1 MILRGLVW
9 LLGLAMIAG
18 IVHIVTVFGVPRYA
32 VHEPWDELAAY
43 GPVESFVA
51 LPRVKHGAKTLPGLD
66 PAMVQ
71 AVCRFSL
78 DRGPVRVRVSPAD
91 VYWSLSLYDRH
102 GLHVWGT
109 DNRVTGQ
116 KAVDLLVANDVQ
128 VAQLRESTP
137 DELEDIVV
145 VEWHSGDGIALV
157 QIMVPQASM
166 EAEITASLG
175 TASCKPT
182 SIQ

>member
-1 MILRGLVW
+1 MLFR
-9 LLGLAMIAG
+9 
-18 IVHIVTVFGVPRYA
+18 
-32 VHEPWDELAAY
+32 
-43 GPVESFVA
+43 S
-51 LPRVKHGAKTLPGLD
+51 
-66 PAMVQ
+66 
-71 AVCRFSL
+71 
-78 DRGPVRVRVSPAD
+78 
-91 VYWSLSLYDRH
+91 YDRH